1 MSDADNIVL
10 VTVDSL
16 RADYCGFLEEN
27 ASHTPVMDQLADDG
41 LVFEN
46 AIAPGPATL
55 DSMPIIFSGDFYPRK
70 SDDWSALNDTKVV
83 RDHIRARETIP
94 ERLKRRGYQTAAF
107 TTNPWTSHQY
117 GYDKGFDHFE
127 DFIREDTSHDGLT
140 DGLLESIA
148 SSELP
153 MTESLSLLLDWHYQS
168 DMFQLWDT
176 FYDDIVE
183 WTEKAEEP
191 YFLWIFL
198 VDAHMPFLPTDEFRS
213 QSRLAT
219 YASNLWLYLDDRHLE
234 SVLSDRLQIAYGDT
248 VEYVDDRI
256 GQLVND
262 LDNSVFVIHGD
273 HGEEF
278 GEDGDYG
285 HGHRLSEEL
294 IRVPLMIV
302 NGPNGRVERPFSL
315 ADMPALLE
323 RLADGRDLKNLAQP
337 VVQSRN
343 FDPKTAVR
351 GTNWKYVT
359 DKTTEHLYCLSDD
372 QTGVQTE
379 NPDLLELGRDVVA
392 HWRNDETER
401 REIVRSAQDI
411 ASNERI

>member
-16 RADYCGFLEEN
+16 RADYCGFLNEN
-27 ASHTPVMDQLADDG
+27 ASHTPVMDQLAEDG
-41 LVFEN
+41 MVFEN

-55 DSMPIIFSGDFYPRK
+55 DSMPVVFSGDFYPRPT
-70 SDDWSALNDTKVV
+70 DDWSAIDDRRVI
-83 RDHIRARETIP
+83 RDHMRARETIP
-94 ERLKRRGYQTAAF
+94 ERLERRGYQTAAF
-107 TTNPWTSHQY
+107 TANPWTSRRY
-117 GYDKGFDHFE
+117 GFDEGFDHFE
-127 DFIREDTSHDGLT
+127 DFMQGGTSPDGLIERF
-140 DGLLESIA
+140 LESVA
-148 SSELP
+148 SGGSS
-153 MTESLSLLLDWHYQS
+153 MTEPLSLLLDWHYQS

-198 VDAHMPFLPTDEFRS
+198 VDAHMPFLPIDEFRS

-219 YASNLWLYLDDRHLE
+219 YASNLWLYLDDHRLE
-234 SVLSDRLQIAYGDT
+234 SVLGDQLQTAYADT

-256 GQLVND
+256 GQLVDD

-273 HGEEF
+273 HGEEL
-278 GEDGDYG
+278 GEGGNYG

-294 IRVPLMIV
+294 IRTPLLVV
-302 NGPNGRVERPFSL
+302 NGPNGRTDQPFSL
-315 ADMPALLE
+315 VDMPALLE
-323 RLADGRDLKNLAQP
+323 RLADDRELKDLTQP

-343 FDPKTAVR
+343 LDPKTAVR

-359 DKTTEHLYCLSDD
+359 DETKDNLYHLSDD
-372 QTGVQTE
+372 RTE
-379 NPDLLELGRDVVA
+379 VRTSNPELLELGRNVVTR
-392 HWRNDETER
+392 WRNDEAER
-401 REIVRSAQDI
+401 REIVRSVRDI
-411 ASNERI
+411 VDTQEI